1 MAEAKH
7 AETTLRASSPVNPA
21 TLMWHIRSSSPSD
34 PGEDDPDE
42 RGDRDLRARSSPTS
56 TGLPSKDRS
65 TDDDDEPNE
74 PRSRSGL
81 TTLRSLRSTP
91 NMARAVIGT
100 YPQMSTATT
109 AASAVNA

>member
-7 AETTLRASSPVNPA
+7 AETTFRASSPVSPA
-21 TLMWHIRSSSPSD
+21 TLMWHIRSSPSA
-34 PGEDDPDE
+34 PGEDDPDD
-42 RGDRDLRARSSPTS
+42 RGDDELRARSSPASTS
-56 TGLPSKDRS
+56 PSNDRS
-65 TDDDDEPNE
+65 NDDDDENE

-91 NMARAVIGT
+91 RIARAVIGT